1 MIRTLITLGI
11 FLMIGLVG
19 YNFYFGTAEEK
30 EKSGE
35 IIQGGKNLVKGIGS
49 VLKSEK
55 NKFDNGKYDEAM
67 SGLGNF
73 LGNLKDKIEPN
84 SYESADLQHLEIQQ
98 EELQKKIDRAQT
110 EKEKKKYRSEFK
122 KILEGA
128 EALKKTLD
136 NRE

>member
-1 MIRTLITLGI
+1 MIRKLITLGI
-11 FLMIGLVG
+11 FVVIGLVG
-19 YNFYFGTAEEK
+19 YNFYFGTEAEK
-30 EKSGE
+30 EKSAE

-73 LGNLKDKIEPN
+73 LGKLKNKVDPD
-84 SYESADLQHLEIQQ
+84 SYESADLENLEIQS
-98 EELQKKIDRAQT
+98 EELQKKIDQAET
-110 EKEKKKYRSEFK
+110 EEEKKKYKSEFR

-128 EALKKTLD
+128 EALKKVLD
-136 NRE
+136 KKE